1 MNTMNPEIGCV
12 ILAAGYSERLGS
24 PKALI
29 ELQDGTLVGWLVD
42 RMQRQGLE
50 PVVVTNEQLFDK
62 ILESVDCDVICNPDP
77 NSGRTG
83 TVQLGIRRIGLAP
96 GRKFLIVPVDR
107 PGFSDS
113 TLVSLLVEHDTT
125 CPSSE
130 GRGGHPLLLS
140 EYDAT
145 RILEV
150 PPSVPL
156 RDLVEPGRMEVSD
169 SHLHLNID
177 TPEDVEKLLR
187 VADSL

>member
-42 RMQRQGLE
+42 RMERQGLE

-125 CPSSE
+125 CPSS
-130 GRGGHPLLLS
+130 
-140 EYDAT
+140 
-145 RILEV
+145 
-150 PPSVPL
+150 
-156 RDLVEPGRMEVSD
+156 
-169 SHLHLNID
+169 
-177 TPEDVEKLLR
+177 
-187 VADSL
+187 